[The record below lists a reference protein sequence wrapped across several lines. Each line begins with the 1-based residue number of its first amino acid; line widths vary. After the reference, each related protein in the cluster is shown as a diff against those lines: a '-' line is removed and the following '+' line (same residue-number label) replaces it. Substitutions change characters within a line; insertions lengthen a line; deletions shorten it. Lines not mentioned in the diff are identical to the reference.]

1 VPSSVIRA
9 FFYDAARRRL
19 KVVFTTG
26 RRYSY
31 RDVPPEVFEA
41 LQVAVSKGEFFNAHI
56 RDHFAFT
63 RDERP

>member
-1 VPSSVIRA
+1 MPSSVIRA
-9 FFYDAARRRL
+9 FFYDASARRL

-31 RDVPPEVFEA
+31 LDVPPA
-41 LQVAVSKGEFFNAHI
+41 VAEGMQAAPSKGEYFNAHI

-63 RDERP
+63 RDD